1 MEITILSAI
10 IGALTIIEY
19 TLPLRETKPNIGNA
33 FGAAVGIF
41 VILDGALYNKANHM
55 AEIII
60 NGIFL
65 IGIILFTAVMIY
77 VVGGAKMTAKGES
90 TLIVLGCR
98 VKWDKPSLALVE
110 RCRAAAKYMKKN
122 ENAVAILSGGQGADE
137 NISEA
142 ECMYDLMQ
150 SFGVDKNRLFIE
162 SKSTSTDEN
171 IEFCKKIIEKN
182 GLSNSIA
189 IATSEYH
196 IRRALMICKRHG
208 LSAKAVPSKT
218 VDYTKPPFYAREV
231 FGVLAMWLKVK

>member
-41 VILDGALYNKANHM
+41 VILDGVLYNKVNHM
-55 AEIII
+55 AAIII
-60 NGIFL
+60 NGVFL

-77 VVGGAKMTAKGES
+77 VVGGAKMTAKSES

-122 ENAVAILSGGQGADE
+122 ESAVAILSGGQAQ
-137 NISEA
+137 
-142 ECMYDLMQ
+142 M
-150 SFGVDKNRLFIE
+150 
-162 SKSTSTDEN
+162 
-171 IEFCKKIIEKN
+171 KI
-182 GLSNSIA
+182 
-189 IATSEYH
+189 
-196 IRRALMICKRHG
+196 
-208 LSAKAVPSKT
+208 
-218 VDYTKPPFYAREV
+218 
-231 FGVLAMWLKVK
+231 

>member
-41 VILDGALYNKANHM
+41 VILDGVLYNKVNHM
-55 AEIII
+55 AAIII
-60 NGIFL
+60 NGVFL

-77 VVGGAKMTAKGES
+77 VVGGAKMTAKSES

-122 ENAVAILSGGQGADE
+122 ESAVAILSGGQGADE

-162 SKSTSTDEN
+162 NESTSTDEN
-171 IEFCKKIIEKN
+171 IEF
-182 GLSNSIA
+182 
-189 IATSEYH
+189 
-196 IRRALMICKRHG
+196 
-208 LSAKAVPSKT
+208 
-218 VDYTKPPFYAREV
+218 
-231 FGVLAMWLKVK
+231 

>member
-41 VILDGALYNKANHM
+41 VILDGALYNKANHT
-55 AEIII
+55 AAIII

-77 VVGGAKMTAKGES
+77 VVGGAKMTAKSES

-122 ENAVAILSGGQGADE
+122 ESAVAILSGGQGADE

-150 SFGVDKNRLFIE
+150 SFGVDK
-162 SKSTSTDEN
+162 TD
-171 IEFCKKIIEKN
+171 F
-182 GLSNSIA
+182 L
-189 IATSEYH
+189 
-196 IRRALMICKRHG
+196 
-208 LSAKAVPSKT
+208 SKT
-218 VDYTKPPFYAREV
+218 NRPRPTKTLNFA
-231 FGVLAMWLKVK
+231 KK

>member
-1 MEITILSAI
+1 M
-10 IGALTIIEY
+10 
-19 TLPLRETKPNIGNA
+19 

-41 VILDGALYNKANHM
+41 VILDGALYNKANHT
-55 AEIII
+55 AAIAI
-60 NGIFL
+60 NALFL
-65 IGIILFTAVMIY
+65 IGIIIFTAVMIY
-77 VVGGAKMTAKGES
+77 VVGGAKMTAKSEL

-122 ENAVAILSGGQGADE
+122 ESAVAILSGGQGADE

-150 SFGVDKNRLFIE
+150 SFGVDKSRLFIE
-162 SKSTSTDEN
+162 NESTSTDEN

-182 GLSNSIA
+182 RLSNSIA

-218 VDYTKPPFYAREV
+218 VNYTKPPFYAREV

>member
-41 VILDGALYNKANHM
+41 VILDGVLYNKVNHM
-55 AEIII
+55 AAIII
-60 NGIFL
+60 NGVFL

-77 VVGGAKMTAKGES
+77 VVGGAKMTAKSES

-122 ENAVAILSGGQGADE
+122 ESAVAILSGGQGADE

-162 SKSTSTDEN
+162 NESTSTKQYRNCN
-171 IEFCKKIIEKN
+171 IGISYKACADDMQTPRIERKGSAVKN
-182 GLSNSIA
+182 GRLHQTAVLRKRSF
-189 IATSEYH
+189 
-196 IRRALMICKRHG
+196 RRACNVAE
-208 LSAKAVPSKT
+208 S
-218 VDYTKPPFYAREV
+218 
-231 FGVLAMWLKVK
+231 